1 MKICES
7 AKLSTFFPFS
17 YAWRHTI
24 RDLRPAHSGRRHAVP
39 TSMTKPLRL
48 GLSDILGTLW

>member
-24 RDLRPAHSGRRHAVP
+24 RDL
-39 TSMTKPLRL
+39 
-48 GLSDILGTLW
+48 LSTGPFRQATCRSNDHDEAPEVGIV